1 MNLVGSYVQIVGRI
15 DRRRRQAN
23 LIIADVSLT
32 PWKRRFLTESL
43 VSNVWL
49 DWSTFVKQVFVA
61 SCNGSLTR
69 SGLYVAPRAV
79 LDNSEPRIRHEIKRI
94 YKNCLPVPGQTDSS
108 NVEPTW
114 AHSGKIVAYI
124 TGLSPSNAVTLQSAF
139 GAGNLTGPKRVHL
152 VRNACAHKSKHN
164 RIEVS
169 QLRSIY
175 STTHY
180 LDPIDIAWGVNPVT
194 NGIAMYEWLS
204 DMETM
209 ADVATS

>member
-23 LIIADVSLT
+23 SIIADISLT

-69 SGLYVAPRAV
+69 SGSFIAPRAG
-79 LDNSEPRIRHEIKRI
+79 LDNSEPRIRHEIRSI
-94 YKNCLPVPGQTDSS
+94 YGNKIPVPGHTDKGNS
-108 NVEPTW
+108 EPTW
-114 AHSGKIVAYI
+114 ADTWKIVAYI
-124 TGLSPSNAVTLQSAF
+124 NGLAPSNAVTLKSAF
-139 GAGNLTGPKRVHL
+139 GAGNLTGSKRVHL
-152 VRNACAHKSKHN
+152 VRNACAHKSRHN
-164 RIEVS
+164 RTEVS
-169 QLRSIY
+169 QLRSMYI
-175 STTHY
+175 TTHY
-180 LDPIDIAWGVNPVT
+180 LDPIDIAWGVNPAT